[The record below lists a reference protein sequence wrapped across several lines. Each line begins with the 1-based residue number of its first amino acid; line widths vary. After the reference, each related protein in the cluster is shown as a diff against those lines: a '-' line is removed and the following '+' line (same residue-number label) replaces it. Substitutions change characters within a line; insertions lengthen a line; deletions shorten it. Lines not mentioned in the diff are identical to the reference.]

1 MTNVFYPEDYK
12 FGIKE
17 EAEHLNTLRKYF
29 KSDIKRSDSE
39 FAKHDFYDDKYT
51 FEMKSRKMFFD
62 RHQETMITFDKIELE
77 EGKKLILIFNFW
89 NGLYYIEYDEEKF
102 KKYTKDLFS
111 RAKLESNEKIHL
123 YIPTEDLHLI
133 KPKCLLK
140 FK

>member
-17 EAEHLNTLRKYF
+17 EAENLNTLRNFF
-29 KSDIKRSDSE
+29 KSDIKRSENE

-62 RHQETMITFDKIELE
+62 RHRETMITFDKIELE
-77 EGKKLILIFNFW
+77 EGKNLILLFNYID
-89 NGLYYIEYDEEKF
+89 GLYYIEYDEKKF
-102 KKYTKDLFS
+102 SKYRKEIFT
-111 RAKLESNEKIHL
+111 RANLESNKKIHL
-123 YIPTEDLHLI
+123 YIPVDDLHLI
-133 KPKCLLK
+133 KAKCLLK

>member
-17 EAEHLNTLRKYF
+17 EAENLNTLRKFF
-29 KSDIKRSDSE
+29 KSDIKRSENE

-62 RHQETMITFDKIELE
+62 KHQETMITFDKIELE
-77 EGKKLILIFNFW
+77 KGKKLILLFNYID
-89 NGLYYIEYDEEKF
+89 GLYYIEYDEEKF
-102 KKYTKDLFS
+102 NKYRKEIFT
-111 RAKLESNEKIHL
+111 RANLESNKKIHL
-123 YIPTEDLHLI
+123 YIPINDLHLI

-140 FK
+140 VK